1 MENTVD
7 ISLNIFDDE
16 GNQVDTTEMTLPER
30 SVSDIVDHAAQLM
43 IVFRS
48 MGDGDLG
55 IEAFDQVLCELNES
69 LVNSGVIEELG
80 SEAPVA
86 TLHLLKEGSPN
97 NV

>member
-1 MENTVD
+1 MENPVD

-16 GNQVDTTEMTLPER
+16 GNQVDTTEMTLPEH

-48 MGDGDLG
+48 ISDGDLG
-55 IEAFDQVLCELNES
+55 IEAFDQVLSELNES
-69 LVNSGVIEELG
+69 LVNSGVIEEPG
-80 SEAPVA
+80 ANAPWA
-86 TLHLLKEGSPN
+86 TLHILNTGSSN